1 MGVHFGCLL
10 DLSLFVHHDLQIMAE
25 VYCLHAASMILCI
38 NVHECIGAQACRVL
52 DSIQHS
58 QLPC

>member
-1 MGVHFGCLL
+1 MKFNK
-10 DLSLFVHHDLQIMAE
+10 SPNTFVHHDLQIMAG
-25 VYCLHAASMILCI
+25 VYCLHATRMVLCI
-38 NVHECIGAQACRVL
+38 NVHECNGVQACSVF